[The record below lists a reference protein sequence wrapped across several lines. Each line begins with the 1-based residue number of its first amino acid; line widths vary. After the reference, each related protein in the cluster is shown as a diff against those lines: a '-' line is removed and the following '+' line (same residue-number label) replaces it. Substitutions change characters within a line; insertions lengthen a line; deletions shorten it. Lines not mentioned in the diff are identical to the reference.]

1 MAVRDSV
8 TDRRTHLERLN
19 DRLADAWLDDLRA
32 RRLAANT
39 VRGYQRDLSALVRFA
54 DAQGSSVD
62 RLDRR
67 DLETFVRER
76 MASGLS
82 PRSVARAVASVRGFY
97 RFLRLDGHVEV
108 DPAEDLHPPH
118 SWPALPKFL
127 STAAVDALLKQPDT
141 ETPVGVRDR
150 TLIELLYATGL
161 RVSELVSLRAA
172 DLNLRTGCLTCVGK
186 GNKERLVPIGSAA
199 AEWMRR
205 YQASARP
212 ALLNGRE
219 SPWVFVNARGGLRL
233 SRVGFWKKLKQYAI
247 KAGLPRDLGPHVLRH
262 SFAMH
267 LLERGADLRTIQA
280 LLGHADLST
289 TQIYTYVLDTRL
301 KAIYDEFHPRS

>member
-39 VRGYQRDLSALVRFA
+39 IRGYHRDLAALVRFA

-67 DLETFVRER
+67 DLETFVRQR
-76 MASGLS
+76 MASGLA
-82 PRSVARAVASVRGFY
+82 PRSVARAVASIRGFY

-161 RVSELVSLRAA
+161 RVSSSCRCGRPTSTCERAVSPAWGRGTRRGSSRLGAPPSSGCGGTRRRPARRCSMGASRRGCSSTRAGA
-172 DLNLRTGCLTCVGK
+172 C
-186 GNKERLVPIGSAA
+186 GSAA
-199 AEWMRR
+199 S
-205 YQASARP
+205 ASGRSSSSTPSRP
-212 ALLNGRE
+212 ACRATWAARAASLVRDAPARAGRR
-219 SPWVFVNARGGLRL
+219 PADHPGPAG
-233 SRVGFWKKLKQYAI
+233 SRRPL
-247 KAGLPRDLGPHVLRH
+247 D
-262 SFAMH
+262 
-267 LLERGADLRTIQA
+267 D
-280 LLGHADLST
+280 
-289 TQIYTYVLDTRL
+289 QIYTYVLDTRL